1 MPISLS
7 VVSYLQNR
15 LHVRAD
21 ESGSVGDQVAQ
32 HAGTL
37 LFDSSN
43 TAVLQLC
50 QNLRGRKAQYSTGN
64 SREELRVKGKVWT
77 GEGTRTPLWM
87 R

>member
-1 MPISLS
+1 M
-7 VVSYLQNR
+7 SYLQNR

-43 TAVLQLC
+43 TAVLQLS
-50 QNLRGRKAQYSTGN
+50 QNLREERLSTA
-64 SREELRVKGKVWT
+64 EEIAERYCVSKGKCRQEKEPEQHC
-77 GEGTRTPLWM
+77 G
-87 R
+87 